1 MSAPEALGPDE
12 TVEKECWSPNGFR
25 ARPSAH
31 IHHSRDFA
39 PPLATARTA
48 SGPPPLSSARALFEG
63 QVFLNVAVYFDV
75 AVTTMVWLACPR
87 SDQDMNAYDRFPMVW
102 LEAPIVWVEF

>member
-1 MSAPEALGPDE
+1 MRQSKRSVGALTASAPGLLRTSTIAAISRHRWQLPGRRR
-12 TVEKECWSPNGFR
+12 GR
-25 ARPSAH
+25 RPYP
-31 IHHSRDFA
+31 R
-39 PPLATARTA
+39 PEQ
-48 SGPPPLSSARALFEG
+48 LFEG